1 MFNLN
6 VCSGLKGGIEG
17 SIHAFRS
24 LFDDLAHERWG
35 MLLMDAANAFNY
47 MSRTAAMWN
56 CRVIWSRASR
66 YIFNAYRGYA
76 FLFVAGSNLV
86 LLSKEGVTQ
95 GDPLAMV
102 VYGVGVLPL
111 TRKLKC
117 PDKWKQNW
125 YADDSG
131 SLATRMAQY
140 FDER

>member
-1 MFNLN
+1 M
-6 VCSGLKGGIEG
+6 
-17 SIHAFRS
+17 S
-24 LFDDLAHERWG
+24 L
-35 MLLMDAANAFNY
+35 MLIGDM
-47 MSRTAAMWN
+47 
-56 CRVIWSRASR
+56 
-66 YIFNAYRGYA
+66 
-76 FLFVAGSNLV
+76 LFSSLLV

-131 SLATRMAQY
+131 CLAKLQHLKEWLNILMNDGPKFGYYPEPDKSYLIVHPDFIDKAKEMFKQLGIRVVTGRRFLGGFIGGRKMCING
-140 FDER
+140 